1 VEEWHIDAHG
11 KKSRGGAQIFAKIG
25 GGGAILFEQGYAI
38 LCFLLT
44 RFWKFA

>member
-1 VEEWHIDAHG
+1 L
-11 KKSRGGAQIFAKIG
+11 